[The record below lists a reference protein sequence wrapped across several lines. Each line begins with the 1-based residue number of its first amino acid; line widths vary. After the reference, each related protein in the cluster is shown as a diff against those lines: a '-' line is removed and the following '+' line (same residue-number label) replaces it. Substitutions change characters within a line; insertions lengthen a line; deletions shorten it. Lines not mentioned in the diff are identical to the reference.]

1 MPTCADRCRRV
12 PLAQLRL
19 PSGPWLF
26 RSACP
31 LQTGKLPSTVC
42 STDGRWNIT
51 TRSQAL
57 RSERCIHAPK
67 TSVLSGGDGQY
78 RPAAESTTCHRHNPQ
93 LPLRLPHGIP
103 RIRAEA
109 RPTPAP
115 IEELEP
121 LHKHERRKEQPTLA
135 IETPAP
141 AGDSAGNRGHRFLQ
155 SLQSGCRNAG
165 TEPNSKVNMPKP
177 QSGAS
182 LPLSRIRG
190 SALLP
195 RLGMTS
201 GTPGIRIPYLSRL
214 VSLVLVGRRGRH
226 GEPEQLASA
235 KPRRTCAQGRANG
248 RHLS

>member
-1 MPTCADRCRRV
+1 MARACQC
-12 PLAQLRL
+12 
-19 PSGPWLF
+19 GP
-26 RSACP
+26 AAKP
-31 LQTGKLPSTVC
+31 
-42 STDGRWNIT
+42 T
-51 TRSQAL
+51 TRHL
-57 RSERCIHAPK
+57 
-67 TSVLSGGDGQY
+67 
-78 RPAAESTTCHRHNPQ
+78 HNPQ
-93 LPLRLPHGIP
+93 PPLPLPCGIP
-103 RIRAEA
+103 RIRGEA

-135 IETPAP
+135 IETPAS
-141 AGDSAGNRGHRFLQ
+141 AGDSPGNRGHRFLP
-155 SLQSGCRNAG
+155 SLQSGCRNVG

-195 RLGMTS
+195 RLGMTF

-226 GEPEQLASA
+226 GELEQLASA